1 MENIENVKLFVQ
13 SLDNSVDQLTEK
25 LEPILKKSLD
35 EKIAASDS
43 QMERIKIYNNYSYVL
58 ISILFSYLK
67 TLGINTDQHPI
78 MKELARIKLYM
89 KRYKDLEAKLA
100 SKDTSKEDAEAAR
113 TFIQNTLG
121 TKING
126 GGAAIGSNMSSPAIS
141 SSNFAGVHTK
151 FSDPENNSDSEST
164 SKPKSEP
171 TSKTSAKQKKISLKS
186 KGKASKV
193 TKPQSK
199 SKRSNTK

>member
-1 MENIENVKLFVQ
+1 MENIDNVNLFVQ

-25 LEPILKKSLD
+25 LEPILKKSLE

-43 QMERIKIYNNYSYVL
+43 QVERIKIYNNYSYVL

-78 MKELARIKLYM
+78 MKELTRIKSYM
-89 KRYKDLEAKLA
+89 KRYKELEAKLA

-121 TKING
+121 TKLNG
-126 GGAAIGSNMSSPAIS
+126 GGAAISSNMSSPAIS

-171 TSKTSAKQKKISLKS
+171 TSKTSAKKKISSKP

>member
-1 MENIENVKLFVQ
+1 MENIDNVNLFVQ

-25 LEPILKKSLD
+25 LEPILKKSLE

-43 QMERIKIYNNYSYVL
+43 QVERIKIYNNYSYVL

-78 MKELARIKLYM
+78 MKELTRIKLYM
-89 KRYKDLEAKLA
+89 KRYKELETKLA

-126 GGAAIGSNMSSPAIS
+126 GGAAISSNMSSPAIS

-164 SKPKSEP
+164 SKPKSETISRTP
-171 TSKTSAKQKKISLKS
+171 VKKKISVKP

-193 TKPQSK
+193 TKPQIK

>member
-1 MENIENVKLFVQ
+1 MENIDNVKLFVE

-25 LEPILKKSLD
+25 LEPILKKSLE

-78 MKELARIKLYM
+78 MKELTRIKLYM
-89 KRYKDLEAKLA
+89 KRYKELETKLA

-126 GGAAIGSNMSSPAIS
+126 GGAAISSNMSSPAIS

-164 SKPKSEP
+164 SKPKSET
-171 TSKTSAKQKKISLKS
+171 TSRTPVKKKISPKP

-193 TKPQSK
+193 TKPQIK

>member
-1 MENIENVKLFVQ
+1 
-13 SLDNSVDQLTEK
+13 
-25 LEPILKKSLD
+25 
-35 EKIAASDS
+35 
-43 QMERIKIYNNYSYVL
+43 
-58 ISILFSYLK
+58 
-67 TLGINTDQHPI
+67 
-78 MKELARIKLYM
+78 M
-89 KRYKDLEAKLA
+89 KRYKELEAKLA

-121 TKING
+121 TKLNG
-126 GGAAIGSNMSSPAIS
+126 GGAAISSNMSSPAIS

-171 TSKTSAKQKKISLKS
+171 TSKTSAKKKISLKP

>member
-1 MENIENVKLFVQ
+1 MENIDNVKLFVQ

-25 LEPILKKSLD
+25 LEPILKKSLE

-78 MKELARIKLYM
+78 MKELTRIKLYM
-89 KRYKDLEAKLA
+89 KRYKELEAKLA

-126 GGAAIGSNMSSPAIS
+126 GGAAISSSMSSPAIS

-151 FSDPENNSDSEST
+151 FRDPENNSDSEST

-171 TSKTSAKQKKISLKS
+171 TSKTSAKKKISLKP

-199 SKRSNTK
+199 SKRVEH

>member
-35 EKIAASDS
+35 EIVATSDS
-43 QMERIKIYNNYSYVL
+43 QIDRIKIYNNYSYVL
-58 ISILFSYLK
+58 ISVLFSYLK

-78 MKELARIKLYM
+78 MKELTRVKLYM
-89 KRYKDLEAKLA
+89 KRLKDLETKMA

-126 GGAAIGSNMSSPAIS
+126 GGAAITDDMASPAIS
-141 SSNFAGVHTK
+141 SKNFTGVHTK
-151 FSDPENNSDSEST
+151 FGDSDNNSDSEST
-164 SKPKSEP
+164 SKTSNSHTSMKKSSGKPKTKS
-171 TSKTSAKQKKISLKS
+171 SKI
-186 KGKASKV
+186 
-193 TKPQSK
+193 TKPESK
-199 SKRSNTK
+199 SKRSNNKKINNK

>member
-1 MENIENVKLFVQ
+1 MENIDNVKLFVE

-25 LEPILKKSLD
+25 LEPILKKSLE

-78 MKELARIKLYM
+78 MKELTRIKLYM
-89 KRYKDLEAKLA
+89 KRYKELETKLA

-126 GGAAIGSNMSSPAIS
+126 GGAAISSNMSSPAIS

-164 SKPKSEP
+164 SKPKSET
-171 TSKTSAKQKKISLKS
+171 TSRTPVKKKISPKPKS
-186 KGKASKV
+186 KASKV
-193 TKPQSK
+193 TKPQIK